1 MQTIRYHPLI
11 DGDTDGR
18 EKVPMFLSTDRETIR
33 QNSKLYLSEIIPNH
47 YRLHSKESKSRRE
60 TDKMI
65 IQVNSLSVVRRQLRQ
80 VIEKYD
86 TNKLGLYICD
96 RCRR

>member
-1 MQTIRYHPLI
+1 MQMIRYHPLI
-11 DGDTDGR
+11 DGDTDGM
-18 EKVPMFLSTDRETIR
+18 EKVPMFLSTDGETVR

-47 YRLHSKESKSRRE
+47 YRLYSKESKSRRE

-65 IQVNSLSVVRRQLRQ
+65 IHCPLCGYTLIQ
-80 VIEKYD
+80 VIENYD

>member
-1 MQTIRYHPLI
+1 MQMIRYHPLI
-11 DGDTDGR
+11 DGDTYGM
-18 EKVPMFLSTDRETIR
+18 EKVPMFLSTDGETVR

-65 IQVNSLSVVRRQLRQ
+65 IHCPLCGDTLIQ
-80 VIEKYD
+80 VIENYD

>member
-18 EKVPMFLSTDRETIR
+18 EKVPLFFSTDGETIL

-47 YRLHSKESKSRRE
+47 YRLYSKESKSRRE
-60 TDKMI
+60 TDQMI
-65 IQVNSLSVVRRQLRQ
+65 IQILHSSKCVYQ
-80 VIEKYD
+80 
-86 TNKLGLYICD
+86 TNIIIICHCID
-96 RCRR
+96 RKISAAQIFL

>member
-1 MQTIRYHPLI
+1 MQMIRYHPLI
-11 DGDTDGR
+11 DGDTDGM
-18 EKVPMFLSTDRETIR
+18 EKVPMFLSTDGETIQ

-65 IQVNSLSVVRRQLRQ
+65 IHCPLCGNTLRQ
-80 VIEKYD
+80 VLENYNA
-86 TNKLGLYICD
+86 NKLGLYICD

>member
-11 DGDTDGR
+11 DGDTDGV
-18 EKVPMFLSTDRETIR
+18 EKVPMFLSTDEETIR

-47 YRLHSKESKSRRE
+47 YRLYSKESKSRME
-60 TDKMI
+60 TDQMI
-65 IQVNSLSVVRRQLRQ
+65 IHCPLCGARLRQ
-80 VIEKYD
+80 VLENHD
-86 TNKLGLYICD
+86 ANKLGLYTCD

>member
-1 MQTIRYHPLI
+1 ME
-11 DGDTDGR
+11 GR
-18 EKVPMFLSTDRETIR
+18 KFRCFLSTDGETIR

-47 YRLHSKESKSRRE
+47 YRLYSKESKSRRE

-65 IQVNSLSVVRRQLRQ
+65 IHCPLCGETLRQ
-80 VIEKYD
+80 VIENYD

-96 RCRR
+96 RCR

>member
-1 MQTIRYHPLI
+1 MQLIRYHPSI
-11 DGDTDGR
+11 DGDTDGM
-18 EKVPMFLSTDRETIR
+18 EKVPMFLSTDGETIR

-47 YRLHSKESKSRRE
+47 YRLYSKESKSRRE

-65 IQVNSLSVVRRQLRQ
+65 IHCLLCGDTLIQ
-80 VIEKYD
+80 VIENYD

-96 RCRR
+96 RCR